1 MKSKASLTAGALVA
15 IIIGVLVALGAFR
28 TQAPAATPSPSA
40 ASSTQSASA
49 TPGQSAPTVP
59 TAAATFRPG
68 TRPALVTRRGNDI
81 ILRTE
86 SDVAPLRT
94 LPGGVFSADSAR
106 MAYWTDS
113 GGTASLHVLEF
124 PSSDTVVSSF
134 PNLRGGGIAWSVDGS
149 GLLVSLAEPDPQ
161 FFIPRIVMAVEIGPR
176 RSREVYR
183 GIGPSG
189 ASVMPLVWRGPPE
202 LFVMYETGPGG
213 FHFGYTVVRPGA
225 PPVRTEPDGRVTGMQ
240 ASSDGML
247 VQGYWLDEKAIR
259 IWPAE
264 DFSRKT
270 AELTIAPDVLS
281 QPRWWPG
288 RREVVYA
295 RGLRE
300 GDSFK
305 DERIERWDPATGSR
319 ATVLTMPTSPQLP
332 AYFIRAD
339 GSGVLIQAGTGTWE
353 VTDLRTNAKSPV
365 PLQQGEAIL
374 STVLI
379 P

>member
-1 MKSKASLTAGALVA
+1 MNRSQQVIAIAGLAVLLLISLAFVV
-15 IIIGVLVALGAFR
+15 IGP
-28 TQAPAATPSPSA
+28 QAPPTAIAPAPTAT
-40 ASSTQSASA
+40 SA
-49 TPGQSAPTVP
+49 TSGATGQSAPTVP
-59 TAAATFRPG
+59 TAAATFRPA
-68 TRPALVTRRGNDI
+68 TRPALVTRRGTDT

-94 LPGGVFSADSAR
+94 LSGGVFSAESAR
-106 MAYWTDS
+106 IAYWVDS
-113 GGTASLHVLEF
+113 GGTAVLHVLEL

-134 PNLRGGGIAWSVDGS
+134 PNLRGGGIVWSVDGS

-176 RSREVYR
+176 KAREVYR

-189 ASVMPLVWRGPPE
+189 ASVMPLIWRGPPE

-213 FHFGYTVVRPGA
+213 FHFGYTVVRPGSA
-225 PPVRTEPDGRVTGMQ
+225 PVRTEPDGRVSGFQ
-240 ASSDGML
+240 ASSDGTL
-247 VQGYWLDEKAIR
+247 VQGYWLDERAIR

-270 AELTIAPDVLS
+270 AELTIAPDIMS

-305 DERIERWDPATGSR
+305 DERIERWDPATGARS
-319 ATVLTMPTSPQLP
+319 TVLTMPTSPQLW
-332 AYFIRAD
+332 AYFPRAD
-339 GSGVLIQAGTGTWE
+339 GSGVLTQTGIDTWE

-365 PLQQGEAIL
+365 PMQRGEVIL